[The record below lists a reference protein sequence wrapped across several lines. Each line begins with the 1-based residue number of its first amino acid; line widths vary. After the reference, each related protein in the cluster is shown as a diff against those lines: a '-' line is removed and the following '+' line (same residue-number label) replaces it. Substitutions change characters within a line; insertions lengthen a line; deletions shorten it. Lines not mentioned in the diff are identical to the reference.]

1 MSIVSIS
8 IHSLRKEGDRN
19 SKFLRLFFSYFNPL
33 PPQGGRQHKTYFASN
48 EIGISIHSLRKEGDA
63 MMQHAD
69 YYGYNISIHSLRK
82 EGDYYDISPLWD
94 KGEISIHSLRKE
106 GDWSH

>member
-1 MSIVSIS
+1 
-8 IHSLRKEGDRN
+8 
-19 SKFLRLFFSYFNPL
+19 
-33 PPQGGRQHKTYFASN
+33 
-48 EIGISIHSLRKEGDA
+48 